1 MKEIIFAPN
10 GDNPS
15 AFDLK
20 EYSKEIINN
29 QKSKRVISNDMALDI
44 IRLAMKKGDILYS
57 DYKFLIYDS
66 ENNLIYDCLFTKEF
80 QWAEKDWQRSCTD
93 LHKHCPTTNELDAR
107 LNILMELI

>member
-20 EYSKEIINN
+20 EYAKEIINN

-80 QWAEKDWQRSCTD
+80 EWAD
-93 LHKHCPTTNELDAR
+93 
-107 LNILMELI
+107 